1 LHLPLL
7 KGEETYDIHQFSD
20 ISFEIRNFSGGFF
33 VSSCDPCPADSLPLY
48 LLGSVNAMIM
58 YNGWEDLRKL
68 QSYTSFELNGFLRQ
82 NSDYTPELPWIMRP
96 DTPFPFLSLFLFSML
111 SLKWCSRE

>member
-7 KGEETYDIHQFSD
+7 KGDIRHSSVSD
-20 ISFEIRNFSGGFF
+20 LSFEISNFSRGFF
-33 VSSCDPCPADSLPLY
+33 VSY

-96 DTPFPFLSLFLFSML
+96 DTPFPFLSLFLFSMVTEVV
-111 SLKWCSRE
+111 LKRVVWRAFMIVI